1 MKMLDRSSTF
11 YAQLYDASSVDS
23 ADNLTADIYKIVQY
37 ETDHPSQTTD
47 FSNLGYYITEGLGF
61 KFAGQANDVGGATVE
76 IQISDE
82 NTLKVSVVPASQS
95 FQGVTLTNE
104 EGTVTVIVTNINPIA
119 AVPVSISWVC
129 DNDAQL
135 ISTL

>member
-1 MKMLDRSSTF
+1 MKILDRSSTF
-11 YAQLYDASSVDS
+11 YAQLYDASTVDS
-23 ADNLTADIYKIVQY
+23 ADDLNADVYKIVQY

-47 FSNLGYYITEGLGF
+47 FSNLGYFIMEGLGF
-61 KFAGQANDVGGATVE
+61 KYAGQANDVGGATVE
-76 IQISDE
+76 IQLSDE
-82 NTLKVSVVPASQS
+82 NTFKVSVVPASQS

-104 EGTVTVIVTNINPIA
+104 EGTATVVVTNIASITA
-119 AVPVSISWVC
+119 HPVSISWVC